1 MLTEGNI
8 FSAVRILLGVT
19 EAGLYPGIVFYI
31 TRYIPRFSNL
41 FDVHLTR
48 DHPYSWYKRSEMG
61 SRVALF
67 FSSAT
72 VAGAFSQFFTAF
84 SGETL
89 LSHKFHKAVCFPL
102 PFLKWTE
109 LVEDQVRMYF
119 AGILPSIRCCL
130 GFQKGWQWIFILEGL
145 ATIAIAMAS
154 YWVIQDFPDTATF
167 LTEEERKKLKLFNF
181 KQSKMG

>member
-1 MLTEGNI
+1 
-8 FSAVRILLGVT
+8 
-19 EAGLYPGIVFYI
+19 
-31 TRYIPRFSNL
+31 
-41 FDVHLTR
+41 
-48 DHPYSWYKRSEMG
+48 MG
-61 SRVALF
+61 SRIALF

-72 VAGAFSQFFTAF
+72 VAGAFSQFFFTTF
-84 SGETL
+84 SGEPL
-89 LSHKFHKAVCFPL
+89 FSHKLSKAVCFPP

-109 LVEDQVRMYF
+109 LVEDQVRIYF
-119 AGILPSIRCCL
+119 AGILPSVRCCL
-130 GFQKGWQWIFILEGL
+130 CFQKGWQWIFILEGL

>member
-1 MLTEGNI
+1 VLTQGI
-8 FSAVRILLGVT
+8 ILSAVRILLGVT

-31 TRYIPRFSNL
+31 TRYIPTFSSL

-61 SRVALF
+61 SRIALF

-72 VAGAFSQFFTAF
+72 VAGAFSQFFIAF
-84 SGETL
+84 REGTL
-89 LSHKFHKAVCFPL
+89 FSHNFPEAVCFPP

-119 AGILPSIRCCL
+119 AGILSCVRCCL
-130 GFQKGWQWIFILEGL
+130 CFQKGWEWIFILEGL

-167 LTEEERKKLKLFNF
+167 LTQEERKKLKLFDC
-181 KQSKMG
+181 KQSKIG